1 MPARPLLPST
11 SRPLVA
17 SKERSIMSSVA
28 QPTITAD
35 ELLRMPDG
43 DRFELVDGELVERD
57 MGTLAG
63 WISNQVGA
71 LFGGY
76 AKQYGGVA
84 FGEGAWYRCYEDD
97 SERVRKPDA
106 SYIRSER
113 LPGDEIPEGYI
124 TIPPDVAVEVISP
137 SDTYRDVEAK
147 VAEYLDAGVPLVWLI
162 NPDNR
167 SVRVFRA
174 GQRVVQLRAS
184 DELTGD
190 DVLPG
195 FRCPVAELFPP
206 QPAAKPKAP

>member
-1 MPARPLLPST
+1 
-11 SRPLVA
+11 
-17 SKERSIMSSVA
+17 MSSVA

-71 LFGGY
+71 LFDRY
-76 AKQYGGVA
+76 AKQHGGIA

-97 SERVRKPDA
+97 PERVRKPDA
-106 SYIRSER
+106 SYIRSGR

-124 TIPPDVAVEVISP
+124 TISPDVAVEVISP

-162 NPDNR
+162 NPDNQ

-174 GQRVVQLRAS
+174 GQRVVQLRAT

-206 QPAAKPKAP
+206 QTAAKSKAP